1 MHNPS
6 DSVLYFDHQAT
17 TPVDPIVLES
27 MRPYFS
33 ERYANP
39 HSAEHAF
46 GRTAHEAIETA
57 RSRIAACIGCDAQDL
72 IFTSG
77 ATESNNLAILG
88 TTKGRPVDRDTILVS
103 AIEHASV
110 IEAARASGLQVKLL
124 PVDPQGHVIL
134 QELDAQLNDRVRLV
148 SVGFVNNEIG
158 TIQAVTEI
166 GARVQRSGA
175 LFHVDAAQAL
185 TAVTIRAHE
194 MPIDFLSLSSHKT
207 YGPKGIG
214 ALYIAPGRH
223 GHVKPLVHG
232 GGQERGLRAG
242 TLPTPLCVG
251 FGAACCLIL
260 EGGEAERVAVRTL
273 RDALMLELRRR
284 IPDAAL
290 VGPVDARHPGNLS
303 LQLPVTDA
311 RDLVQAVHHQLAC
324 STGSA
329 CHSGS
334 ELPSHVL
341 LGIGMTTMEARHVL
355 RLGVGR
361 FTTQSECELAADLLA
376 SALADCRYY
385 APIPVS
391 SVSSR
396 TARET
401 THTA

>member
-1 MHNPS
+1 MHDVS
-6 DSVLYFDHQAT
+6 ESALYFDHQAS

-33 ERYANP
+33 EWYANP
-39 HSAEHAF
+39 HSTEHGF
-46 GRTAHEAIETA
+46 GRAAQEAIETA
-57 RSRIAACIGCDAQDL
+57 RARIASCIGCDAEDL

-88 TTKGRPVDRDTILVS
+88 TAKGLPVDRDTILVS

-124 PVDPQGHVIL
+124 PVDAQGHVIL
-134 QELDAQLNDRVRLV
+134 GELDALLDDRVRLV

-158 TIQAVTEI
+158 TIQAVREI
-166 GARVQRSGA
+166 GERVQRSGA

-194 MPIDFLSLSSHKT
+194 IPIDFLSLSSHKS

-223 GHVKPLVHG
+223 GVLKPLIHG

-251 FGAACCLIL
+251 FGVACGVIL
-260 EGGEAERVAVRTL
+260 ERGHTERVAVRAR
-273 RDALMLELRRR
+273 RDALWLEVRRK
-284 IPDAAL
+284 IPDVAL

-303 LQLPVTDA
+303 LQLPLTDA
-311 RDLVQAVHHQLAC
+311 RDLVQAVQERLTC

-341 LGIGMTTMEARHVL
+341 SSIGMTTMKARQVL

-361 FTTQSECELAADLLA
+361 FTTQQECELAANILA
-376 SALADCRYY
+376 SGLADCETCASTPRLT
-385 APIPVS
+385 V
-391 SVSSR
+391 
-396 TARET
+396 TAQANEVLL
-401 THTA
+401 

>member
-1 MHNPS
+1 MHDPS
-6 DSVLYFDHQAT
+6 ESVLYFDHQAT

-33 ERYANP
+33 EWYANP

-46 GRTAHEAIETA
+46 GRTAQEAIETA

-88 TTKGRPVDRDTILVS
+88 TAKGHRLDRDTILVS

-110 IEAARASGLQVKLL
+110 IEAARASGLQVKVL
-124 PVDPQGHVIL
+124 PVDAHGHIIL
-134 QELDAQLNDRVRLV
+134 GDLDALLNDRVRLV

-166 GARVQRSGA
+166 GERVQRSGA

-185 TAVTIRAHE
+185 TAVAMRAHE
-194 MPIDFLSLSSHKT
+194 MPIDFLSLSSHKS

-223 GHVKPLVHG
+223 GLLKPLIHG
-232 GGQERGLRAG
+232 GGQERGLRGG

-251 FGAACCLIL
+251 FGAACGLIL
-260 EGGEAERVAVRTL
+260 ERGQAERLAVRAR
-273 RDALMLELRRR
+273 RDALLLEIRRK
-284 IPDAAL
+284 IPDVRL
-290 VGPVDARHPGNLS
+290 IGPVDKRHPGNLS
-303 LQLPVTDA
+303 VQLPVSDA
-311 RDLVQAVHHQLAC
+311 RDIVQAVQRQLAC

-334 ELPSHVL
+334 DLPSHVL
-341 LGIGMTTMEARHVL
+341 TSIGMTTLEARQVL

-361 FTTQSECELAADLLA
+361 FTAQRECELAAEF
-376 SALADCRYY
+376 LADALVDCRCD
-385 APIPVS
+385 AATSASGLS
-391 SVSSR
+391 SHQKEAV
-396 TARET
+396 A
-401 THTA
+401 